1 MTDASPQTIPLA
13 GSRGSDR
20 PILSVV
26 VVSYNVRDLL
36 ENCLHSVERAFAG
49 MLGEVFVV
57 DNNSDDG
64 SVDMVRERFP
74 AVRLIAS
81 TRNEGFARANNLA
94 LAEARGEY
102 LLLLNPDTLVQ
113 EDTFS
118 VMLRFFEENKDVGMA
133 GCRIITPDGSLEPA
147 CRRSFPSPWVS
158 FTKLTG
164 LSVLFPRS
172 SILARYNLTY
182 LSEDETY
189 EVDAISGSFMML
201 RSTVYERIGGLDE
214 EFFMYGEDLDWCYRV
229 QQAGWKICY
238 VHATKIIHYGGE
250 STKRSSIDATAVFYR
265 AMELFARK
273 NLKLSRLSYAVIT
286 LGIKLR
292 LGVTR
297 ARVLAGRTGAFVLDA
312 LLTLGSLTLGELLW
326 FGEVP
331 ALPSYAYPTV
341 QIATVLVAIS
351 ALAMA
356 GAYTRRE
363 YRVLRAALGVVLGLL
378 LLSTMTF
385 FFKDYAFS
393 RAVVLIASA
402 CNILLLPG
410 WRLLR
415 AVLSP
420 GGESLVTGRPT
431 LLVGLTG
438 QSLVVLERL
447 RTYDAGT
454 YRVVGL
460 IDVTRRRLGETIDG
474 VEVLGSIDN
483 IGKVIA
489 EQGVTD
495 VIVAPDVLTYAEILS
510 MISRARDARVSYRIV
525 PRSMEFIVGKA
536 GIDQLT
542 SVPLVDVEYNLLRLT
557 NRMSKRMLDVAV
569 SLAGLITAYP
579 FVVFMARPSQ
589 TTCSFRW
596 MIRNLPRVLSGQLS
610 LVGYPMTGDVPV
622 SGMYAGKP
630 GLTGLVQLRSFDSM
644 QQEEINKLTVQYL
657 RNHSVFLDCEI
668 LLRTFVRCMTRRSRR
683 Q

>member
-1 MTDASPQTIPLA
+1 MI
-13 GSRGSDR
+13 
-20 PILSVV
+20 VN
-26 VVSYNVRDLL
+26 YNVRDLL
-36 ENCLHSVERAFAG
+36 ENCLHSVEQAFEG
-49 MLGEVFVV
+49 MEGGDVGEVFVV

-94 LAEARGEY
+94 LAEARGEH

-113 EDTFS
+113 EDTFA
-118 VMLRFFEENKDVGMA
+118 VMLRFFDENRDVGMA

-164 LSVLFPRS
+164 LSTVFPRS
-172 SILARYNLTY
+172 SLFARYNLSY

-201 RSTVYERIGGLDE
+201 RREVYERIGGLDE
-214 EFFMYGEDLDWCYRV
+214 DYFMYGEDLDWCFRV

-238 VHATKIIHYGGE
+238 VHTTKIIHYGGE

-273 NLKLSRLSYAVIT
+273 NLGLSQLSYAVIA

-292 LGVTR
+292 LGLTR
-297 ARVLAGRTGAFVLDA
+297 ARVLAGRGGAFVIDA
-312 LLTLGSLTLGELLW
+312 VLTLVSLTLGELLW
-326 FGEVP
+326 LGGVP

-341 QIATVLVAIS
+341 QIATMLVVII
-351 ALAMA
+351 ALAFA

-363 YRVLRAALGVVLGLL
+363 YRVLRAALGVGLSLL

-385 FFKDYAFS
+385 FFKEYAFS

-402 CNILLLPG
+402 CNIVLLPG
-410 WRLLR
+410 WRLVR
-415 AVLSP
+415 AALSP

-431 LLVGLTG
+431 LLVGLTE
-438 QSLVVLERL
+438 QALVVLERL
-447 RTYDAGT
+447 RTHDAGT

-460 IDVTRRRLGETIDG
+460 IDVTRRRFGERIDG

-489 EQGVTD
+489 ERGVTD
-495 VIVAPDVLTYAEILS
+495 VIVAPEVLTYAEILS

-542 SVPLVDVEYNLLRLT
+542 TVPLVDVEYNLLRLS
-557 NRMSKRMLDVAV
+557 NRVAKRTVDVAGALV
-569 SLAGLITAYP
+569 GLIALTP
-579 FVVFMARPSQ
+579 FVVFTARS
-589 TTCSFRW
+589 TSNECSLRR
-596 MIRNLPRVLSGQLS
+596 IVRHLPAVLAGRLS

-630 GLTGLVQLRSFDSM
+630 GLTGLVQLRSLDAL
-644 QQEEINKLTVQYL
+644 QQEEVNKLTVQYL
-657 RNHSVFLDCEI
+657 RNHSVFLDFEI
-668 LLRTFVRCMTRRSRR
+668 LLRSMLRCLIRRRS
-683 Q
+683 

>member
-1 MTDASPQTIPLA
+1 VNASA
-13 GSRGSDR
+13 GSDR
-20 PILSVV
+20 PRLSVV
-26 VVSYNVRDLL
+26 IVNYNVRDLL
-36 ENCLHSVERAFAG
+36 ENCLHSVEKAMAG
-49 MLGEVFVV
+49 MEGEVFVV

-64 SVDMVRERFP
+64 SADMVRERFP

-94 LAEARGEY
+94 LAEAQGEY

-118 VMLRFFEENKDVGMA
+118 VMLGFFDDNRDVGMA

-164 LSVLFPRS
+164 LSTVFPRS
-172 SILARYNLTY
+172 SLFARYNLTY

-201 RSTVYERIGGLDE
+201 RREVYERIGGLDE
-214 EFFMYGEDLDWCYRV
+214 DYFMYGEDLDWCYRV
-229 QQAGWKICY
+229 QRAGWKICY
-238 VHATKIIHYGGE
+238 VHTTKIIHYGGE

-273 NLKLSRLSYAVIT
+273 NLRLSRLSYAVIT

-297 ARVLAGRTGAFVLDA
+297 ARSLAARAGAFLVDA
-312 LLTLGSLTLGELLW
+312 VLTLVSLTLGELIRL
-326 FGEVP
+326 GEVP
-331 ALPSYAYPTV
+331 GLPAYAYPTV
-341 QIATVLVAIS
+341 QITTVLVVVV
-351 ALAMA
+351 ALALT
-356 GAYTRRE
+356 GTYTRRE
-363 YRVLRAALGVVLGLL
+363 YRVLRAALGVVLSLL

-385 FFKDYAFS
+385 FFKEYAFS

-402 CNILLLPG
+402 CNIVLLPG
-410 WRLLR
+410 WRLVR
-415 AVLSP
+415 AALSP

-431 LLVGLTG
+431 LLVGLTE
-438 QSLVVLERL
+438 QALVVLERL

-460 IDVTRRRLGETIDG
+460 IDVTRRRFGERIGG
-474 VEVLGSIDN
+474 VEVLGSVDN

-489 EQGVTD
+489 EHGVTE

-510 MISRARDARVSYRIV
+510 MISRARDVRVSYRIV
-525 PRSMEFIVGKA
+525 PRSMVFIVG
-536 GIDQLT
+536 
-542 SVPLVDVEYNLLRLT
+542 
-557 NRMSKRMLDVAV
+557 
-569 SLAGLITAYP
+569 
-579 FVVFMARPSQ
+579 
-589 TTCSFRW
+589 
-596 MIRNLPRVLSGQLS
+596 
-610 LVGYPMTGDVPV
+610 
-622 SGMYAGKP
+622 
-630 GLTGLVQLRSFDSM
+630 
-644 QQEEINKLTVQYL
+644 
-657 RNHSVFLDCEI
+657 
-668 LLRTFVRCMTRRSRR
+668 
-683 Q
+683 